1 MSRTDE
7 AADSETSVT
16 NGCKVIE
23 NHQNYLLSGGVFY
36 VFYCILGKIIK
47 SRYFIIR

>member
-23 NHQNYLLSGGVFY
+23 NHQNYLLSGGVFLR
-36 VFYCILGKIIK
+36 ILL
-47 SRYFIIR
+47 YIRQNH